1 MSASGGVFVSALGAS
16 SAVGW
21 NLAATQAAVEARL
34 LPFAATE
41 VLDHQGEPVRAARLT
56 EISPDATRWER
67 LAALAAGALRDVL
80 AEADWGGAPRLPLYC
95 GLPEEAD
102 ATVARRLAA
111 VLGRSHTHNV
121 DLVFHRNWAVAA
133 GRSAFFPALA
143 AAVRHLQQG
152 SDECVLVGAADSQ
165 CDGATLTTLAGQ
177 RRILAE
183 GVDGLLPGEGAAFL
197 LLRRSDGSEAQ
208 GGLILEGPV
217 QIREARSF
225 LSGEPN
231 LAEGLTDAFRQLRG
245 LVPTAIARVD
255 RVLSC
260 QTGEGFWSREFG
272 AAYLRQARF
281 MPEPLRLDWMA
292 QYLGDTGA
300 AAGPLALGLAQHR
313 LARAQSGQG
322 ERHLIY
328 ACSDSGLVG
337 ALAVSAAGA
346 LQSRLDREILAQRAS
361 LAATVAE
368 RSSS

>member
-21 NLAATQAAVEARL
+21 NLAATQAAVEAGL

-41 VLDHQGEPVRAARLT
+41 VLDHQGEPVRAACLT

-80 AEADWGGAPRLPLYC
+80 AEADWSGAPRLPLYC

-102 ATVARRLAA
+102 ATVARSLAA
-111 VLGRSHTHNV
+111 VLGRSHTRSL

-143 AAVRHLQQG
+143 AAVRHLDRG
-152 SDECVLVGAADSQ
+152 SDEFVLVGAADSQ
-165 CDGATLTTLAGQ
+165 CDGATLTALAGQ

-197 LLRRSDGSEAQ
+197 LLRRADSPEASA
-208 GGLILEGPV
+208 GMALEGPV
-217 QIREARSF
+217 HAQEARNF

-231 LAEGLTDAFRQLRG
+231 LAEGLTQAFRQLRG
-245 LVPTAIARVD
+245 CVSEEIPRVAS
-255 RVLSC
+255 VLSC

-272 AAYLRQARF
+272 AAYLRQAKF

-300 AAGPLALGLAQHR
+300 ASVPLAIGLTQHR
-313 LARAQSGQG
+313 LARAPSGRA

-328 ACSDSGLVG
+328 ACSDSGLIG
-337 ALAVSAAGA
+337 ALAVSAVGTA
-346 LQSRLDREILAQRAS
+346 QSRLDREILVQRAK